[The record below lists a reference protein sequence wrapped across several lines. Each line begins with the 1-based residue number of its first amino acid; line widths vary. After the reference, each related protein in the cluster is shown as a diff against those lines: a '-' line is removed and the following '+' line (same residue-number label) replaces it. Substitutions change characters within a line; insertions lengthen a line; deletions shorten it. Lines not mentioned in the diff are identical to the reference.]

1 VWTNGRGRG
10 IDIMKNR
17 DDCKVPSLN
26 VTLPVFTLTQTCS
39 EETLGATKREI
50 PEKDVIYYY
59 RSVNDDYGVC
69 CSFNGAEMVLC
80 RDGSPWVD
88 ACLYL
93 LDRLIDNSDERHV
106 NQKSNIA
113 RDLDNYRQFIDEYE
127 VDYFDF
133 PRIKMKRPT
142 YRYRAHLKSQLR
154 SGQIAK
160 STATRFMQSVISFYR
175 WLVTENDFKP
185 QNPLWNESDAYI
197 NYDDSV
203 GFERTK
209 TVKTTD
215 VAIKG
220 SSTGPIAD
228 DSIMD
233 EGELRPLPF
242 DEQLVLIDSLIA
254 IGNQEMTLIML
265 MALFSGARIQTVLT
279 LKVRHFNLLLPD
291 HITEVPLQCGPSTA
305 IDTKNDKKIT
315 IKYPRWLHDLISA
328 YAFSD
333 YGIKRRDKWKAKAL
347 REDVSDED
355 SYVFLT
361 NRGNPY
367 YEDSIDGNIFNPNQ
381 KTKSR
386 PDGSTVRTF
395 ISLTLLPFMQRELG
409 DRYSFKFHDLR
420 ATFGMNLTDSLVADV
435 ETGKITLTQ
444 ARNQVR
450 DRMGHGSYKVTDNY
464 LGYREKTKLIL
475 STQASYERH
484 LKGLVERIM
493 GGVSV

>member
-1 VWTNGRGRG
+1 
-10 IDIMKNR
+10 MKNR

-328 YAFSD
+328 YATM
-333 YGIKRRDKWKAKAL
+333 
-347 REDVSDED
+347 E
-355 SYVFLT
+355 
-361 NRGNPY
+361 
-367 YEDSIDGNIFNPNQ
+367 
-381 KTKSR
+381 
-386 PDGSTVRTF
+386 
-395 ISLTLLPFMQRELG
+395 
-409 DRYSFKFHDLR
+409 
-420 ATFGMNLTDSLVADV
+420 
-435 ETGKITLTQ
+435 
-444 ARNQVR
+444 
-450 DRMGHGSYKVTDNY
+450 
-464 LGYREKTKLIL
+464 
-475 STQASYERH
+475 
-484 LKGLVERIM
+484 
-493 GGVSV
+493 